1 MKLVVSFHWSERRK
15 NEPLKLRRAI
25 VPATADLHGYLR
37 FALKKAERQFL
48 NAFEASY
55 RALWLMKS
63 DVLSQSRARLEQ
75 QHNRQ
80 AGQCEATEKQQPVA
94 SVETKKAPV
103 GHHTREHVL
112 HPESQQVILP
122 DRCGVGCG
130 ARATVGDNMR
140 CGAKICPHP
149 TVFQMTCCIFATL
162 EEGFVPCGR

>member
-37 FALKKAERQFL
+37 SALKKAERQFL

-75 QHNRQ
+75 QNRQ

>member
-25 VPATADLHGYLR
+25 VPGMADLHGYLR
-37 FALKKAERQFL
+37 SALKKAERQFL

-75 QHNRQ
+75 QNRQ

-103 GHHTREHVL
+103 GHHTREHVS
-112 HPESQQVILP
+112 HFRIVA
-122 DRCGVGCG
+122 GCIT
-130 ARATVGDNMR
+130 RSMR
-140 CGAKICPHP
+140 
-149 TVFQMTCCIFATL
+149 
-162 EEGFVPCGR
+162 R